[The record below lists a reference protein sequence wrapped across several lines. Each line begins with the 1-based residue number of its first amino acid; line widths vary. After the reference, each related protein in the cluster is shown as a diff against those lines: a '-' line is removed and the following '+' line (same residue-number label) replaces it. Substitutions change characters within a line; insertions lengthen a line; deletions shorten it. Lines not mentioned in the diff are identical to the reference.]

1 VVKNL
6 KHTCNAEWFYA
17 VLCGPN
23 SISQSFYSFD
33 GVRSVVQ
40 ERRSLSLT
48 LNDTKTVVKKLKHV
62 LDALLWAIIVI
73 IWLTILGI
81 ASTNLWVVASSL
93 LIRSVRT
100 SSLLPL
106 PN

>member
-1 VVKNL
+1 M
-6 KHTCNAEWFYA
+6 
-17 VLCGPN
+17 VLRR
-23 SISQSFYSFD
+23 SVRTKLITQSFYSFD

-93 LIRSVRT
+93 LIRSAHA
-100 SSLLPL
+100 SSRLPL